1 MASTE
6 FRKRIPAKRILVVED
21 EIVAAQT
28 IQTVLTVDGHSVD
41 LAQDGQQGLAMFQ
54 AGQYD
59 LVITDF
65 KLGTT
70 MDGLELA
77 AAIKQDSPT
86 TPIVLVTAYA
96 AKMEGMGKVSNVELV
111 MKKPFSVAD
120 LYETLLKLFP
130 VS

>member
-21 EIVAAQT
+21 EVVAAQT

-41 LAQDGQQGLAMFQ
+41 HAQDGEQGLVMFQ
-54 AGQYD
+54 SGQYD

-65 KLGTT
+65 KLGN

-77 AAIKQDSPT
+77 AVIKQSSPT
-86 TPIVLVTAYA
+86 TPIVLITAYA
-96 AKMEGMGKVSNVELV
+96 ANMENMGKVSNVEFVL
-111 MKKPFSVAD
+111 KKPFSVAD
-120 LYETLLKLFP
+120 LHEALLKLYP
-130 VS
+130 VG

>member
-21 EIVAAQT
+21 EVVAAQT
-28 IQTVLTVDGHSVD
+28 VQTVLTVDGHTVD
-41 LAQDGQQGLAMFQ
+41 LAQDGEQGLAMFQ

-65 KLGTT
+65 KLGT

-77 AAIKQDSPT
+77 AAVKEHSPA
-86 TPIVLVTAYA
+86 TPVVLITAYA
-96 AKMEGMGKVSNVELV
+96 AKMESMGKVSNVELV
-111 MKKPFSVAD
+111 LKKPFSVAD
-120 LYETLLKLFP
+120 LHDALIKLFLP
-130 VS
+130 S

>member
-21 EIVAAQT
+21 EVVAAQT
-28 IQTVLTVDGHSVD
+28 VQTVLTVDGHSVD

-65 KLGTT
+65 KLGA

-77 AAIKQDSPT
+77 AAIKEQSPQ
-86 TPIVLVTAYA
+86 TPVVLITAYA
-96 AKMEGMGKVSNVELV
+96 ANVESMGKVSNVEIVL
-111 MKKPFSVAD
+111 KKPFSVAD
-120 LYETLLKLFP
+120 LHEALLKLFP

>member
-21 EIVAAQT
+21 EVVAAQT
-28 IQTVLTVDGHSVD
+28 VQTVLTVDGHSVD
-41 LAQDGQQGLAMFQ
+41 LAQDGQQGLVMFQ
-54 AGQYD
+54 AGEYD

-77 AAIKQDSPT
+77 AAVKEHSPT
-86 TPIVLVTAYA
+86 TPVVLITAYA
-96 AKMEGMGKVSNVELV
+96 AKMESMGKVSNVELV
-111 MKKPFSVAD
+111 LKKPFSVAD
-120 LYETLLKLFP
+120 LHEALIKLFLP
-130 VS
+130 S

>member
-1 MASTE
+1 
-6 FRKRIPAKRILVVED
+6 
-21 EIVAAQT
+21 
-28 IQTVLTVDGHSVD
+28 VDGHSVD